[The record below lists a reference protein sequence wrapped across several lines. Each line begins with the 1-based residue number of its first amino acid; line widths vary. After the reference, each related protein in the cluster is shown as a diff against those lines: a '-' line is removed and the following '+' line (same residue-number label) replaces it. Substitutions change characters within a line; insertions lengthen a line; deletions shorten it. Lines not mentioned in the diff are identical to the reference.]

1 MNTFVA
7 TNFMRTSDLKALAFV
22 INDWEDWRCAL
33 SEEAVYNL
41 DHNDDLMY
49 FIEKYGATKAVEY
62 YNKSRFWLDG
72 NAFKE
77 PHLLNFDRMVA
88 IINDVYDEEHFK
100 ELIENGY
107 EELYDKWFYMDK
119 VKNAINPK
127 KHYCVTTMFKSS
139 DDKDEIKKK
148 VESILKES
156 GVSNWTFVVEEA

>member
-1 MNTFVA
+1 MGTFVA
-7 TNFMRTSDLKALAFV
+7 TNFMTIFDLKTLAFV
-22 INDWEDWRCAL
+22 INAWEDWRCAL

-77 PHLLNFDRMVA
+77 PHLLTFGRMMD
-88 IINDVYDEEHFK
+88 IINEVYDVEHFK
-100 ELIENGY
+100 ELIENGW
-107 EELYDKWFYMDK
+107 EELYDKWFYMDR
-119 VKNAINPK
+119 VKKAINPK
-127 KHYCVTTMFKSS
+127 KVYCVTTMFKSS
-139 DDKDEIKKK
+139 DNKDEVKKK
-148 VESILKES
+148 VENVLKES

>member
-1 MNTFVA
+1 MGTFVV
-7 TNFMRTSDLKALAFV
+7 TNFMRTFKLKELAFV
-22 INDWEDWRCAL
+22 INAWEDWRCAL

-77 PHLLNFDRMVA
+77 PHLLTFGRMMD
-88 IINDVYDEEHFK
+88 IINEVYDVEHFK
-100 ELIENGY
+100 ELIENGW
-107 EELYDKWFYMDK
+107 EELYDKWFYMDR
-119 VKNAINPK
+119 VKKAINPK
-127 KHYCVTTMFKSS
+127 KVYCVTTMFKSS
-139 DDKDEIKKK
+139 DNKDEVKKK
-148 VESILKES
+148 VENVLKES